1 MPLPV
6 TPDPRIVS
14 LPAAEIRRRFLEFF
28 AERGH
33 TIVPSASLV
42 PAGDQTLLF
51 TNSGMVQFK
60 DLLTGAEQRSYTRA
74 VDYQRCL
81 RVAGKHNDFEEVGR
95 TPRHHTLFEMLGN
108 WSFGDYFKRD
118 AIHWAW
124 DFLTRDLGIPGD
136 RLAATTYTTD
146 DLAFEVWRDEIGLPT
161 ERLVRWGDFPNGD
174 EKNWWRMADIG
185 PCGPCSEIHFDRG
198 AHLSEGPECVP
209 DHSEHCPRWLE
220 IWNLVFMEFELHPD
234 RSLTPLPAPGVDTGM
249 GLERLASVLQQVPTN
264 YDTDLFL
271 PIHARMR
278 ELLGHEPDT
287 FEAQRFSYQVIA
299 DHSRAVTFLVADD
312 VLPGNEGRGY
322 VLRRILRRAVRHG
335 RLLGRR
341 EPFMAETAAVVIDVM
356 GEAFPHLV
364 DTRDQ
369 ILTVILREEE
379 QFNRTL
385 DRGTARLGAAMARIA
400 SVAVAGDTSRGTE
413 SFEIEAS
420 WVGGAGAA
428 AASGKAPGDAAAAR
442 NSFEIEASAAG
453 GAGAAATASGKA
465 AAASGKAATASGK
478 GLGPIPVIGRRP
490 DDLDDTALELPGDV
504 AFELHDTFG
513 FPIDLTVEMA
523 AESNVR
529 VDRAGFDAALAE
541 QRERSRSGK
550 KAELSRHAE
559 LTSLYGAI
567 QARVGDSV
575 FLGYETTS
583 ADGRI
588 VSIIRDGMEFDELT
602 GHGQAEIVLDQTP
615 FYAEGGGQVGDHGV
629 IREPGG
635 GSELFTVED
644 TQRPVGGLVVH
655 RGMLHGRVRVGETV
669 GASVDAE
676 RRAHT
681 MRNHTGTH
689 LLHRALRNVV
699 GERARQAGSLVTRD
713 YLRFDFPFDRALT
726 EDEKRA
732 IEDEVRAVVRD
743 DRPVSIAFMP
753 MAEAIDLGADAFF
766 DEKYGETMRTIRV
779 QDYSFELCG
788 GTHCRAS
795 GQIGSF
801 LITKESSIGSG
812 MRRIEAVTGAGADEE
827 IRHRLDELDKAAD
840 LLRTTIPSAVPIG
853 IANLQG
859 ELKSVKQQLKAGAGA
874 GLPKPEEMALRVEEL
889 ASGGRLLVYAGP
901 FESID
906 SMKSYAKSVRTVMGG
921 GTIALALDAEE
932 PQLFVTV
939 SDDLVAKGIAAG
951 DLVRAAMPSL
961 DGKGGGRPEMAQGR
975 GSRREGIDA
984 ALAAIRSVL
993 ERA

>member
-1 MPLPV
+1 MPSV

-14 LPAAEIRRRFLEFF
+14 LPAAEIRQRFLEFF

-174 EKNWWRMADIG
+174 EKNWWRMGDIG

-209 DHSEHCPRWLE
+209 DHSETCPRWLE
-220 IWNLVFMEFELHPD
+220 IWNLVFMEFELRPD
-234 RSLTPLPAPGVDTGM
+234 GSLTPLPAPGVDTGM

-299 DHSRAVTFLVADD
+299 DHSRAVTFLIADD

-364 DTRDQ
+364 DRRDQ

-385 DRGTARLGAAMARIA
+385 DRGTARLGVAMDRL
-400 SVAVAGDTSRGTE
+400 
-413 SFEIEAS
+413 
-420 WVGGAGAA
+420 
-428 AASGKAPGDAAAAR
+428 
-442 NSFEIEASAAG
+442 
-453 GAGAAATASGKA
+453 
-465 AAASGKAATASGK
+465 ASGK
-478 GLGPIPVIGRRP
+478 GVAMEAPMVGRRP
-490 DDLDDTALELPGDV
+490 DDLDGTALTLPGDI

-529 VDRAGFDAALAE
+529 VDRAGFDTALAE
-541 QRERSRSGK
+541 QRERSRSHTKSG
-550 KAELSRHAE
+550 LSAAAIV
-559 LTSLYGAI
+559 TSLYSAI
-567 QARVGDSV
+567 QARAGDTT
-575 FLGYETTS
+575 FLGYETTT

-588 VSIIRDGMEFDELT
+588 VAVIRDGMEFDELT

-615 FYAEGGGQVGDHGV
+615 FYAEGGGQVGDRGT
-629 IREPGG
+629 IRESGG

-655 RGMLHGRVRVGETV
+655 RGTLHGRVRVGETV
-669 GASVDAE
+669 GAAVDAE

-699 GERARQAGSLVTRD
+699 GERARQAGSLVTPD

-726 EDEKRA
+726 QDEKWA

-753 MAEAIDLGADAFF
+753 MAAAIDAGADAFF
-766 DEKYGETMRTIRV
+766 DEKYGETVRTIRV
-779 QDYSFELCG
+779 NDYSFELCG

-812 MRRIEAVTGAGADEE
+812 MRRIEAVTGA
-827 IRHRLDELDKAAD
+827 AAD
-840 LLRTTIPSAVPIG
+840 RLQRDRADRLERVAVAVGAQNLDTVEDRI
-853 IANLQG
+853 IALQA
-859 ELKSVKQQLKAGAGA
+859 ELKSVKQQRKAGAGA
-874 GLPKPEEMALRVEEL
+874 GLPKPAEL
-889 ASGGRLLVYAGP
+889 VAR
-901 FESID
+901 
-906 SMKSYAKSVRTVMGG
+906 
-921 GTIALALDAEE
+921 AEE
-932 PQLFVTV
+932 VRPGVRLVAASVPYASMEALKAASKEVRAALGSGVVAMLLDSESPQVWVTV
-939 SDDLVAKGIAAG
+939 SDDLVDRGIAAG
-951 DLVRAAMPSL
+951 DLVRAAVGPL
-961 DGKGGGRPEMAQGR
+961 DGKGGGRPAMAQGT
-975 GSRREGIDA
+975 GTRRDGLPD
-984 ALAAIRSVL
+984 ALAAIRAAL
-993 ERA
+993 TEEA